1 MAARWLGILVGTMLI
16 AVPTTD
22 AQTSSKAPSTRRWQ
36 VPRTPD
42 RRTAGPPGFWT
53 NTTATPLQRPRDLGD
68 KSHFT
73 KAEAAEYARTWLERL
88 VQEEAERT
96 ARAPTSMRFA
106 CARRRK
112 GRQETII
119 VGTRRQG
126 AVAFGDRCVWNN
138 CGAKAER

>member
-42 RRTAGPPGFWT
+42 GRPDLQGFWT
-53 NTTATPLQRPRDLGD
+53 NTTATPLQRPRELGD

-73 KAEAAEYARTWLERL
+73 KAEAAE
-88 VQEEAERT
+88 
-96 ARAPTSMRFA
+96 
-106 CARRRK
+106 
-112 GRQETII
+112 
-119 VGTRRQG
+119 
-126 AVAFGDRCVWNN
+126 
-138 CGAKAER
+138 